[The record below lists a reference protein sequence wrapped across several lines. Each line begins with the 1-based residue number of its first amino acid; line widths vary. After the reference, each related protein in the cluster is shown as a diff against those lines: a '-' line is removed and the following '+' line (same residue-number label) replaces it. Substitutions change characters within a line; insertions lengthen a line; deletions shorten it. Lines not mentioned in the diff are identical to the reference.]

1 MGRLFYSTIMS
12 LDGYIADASGG
23 FEWAAP
29 DAEVHQ
35 FVNDL
40 ERGVGT
46 YLYGRRMY
54 ETMVYWQT
62 AGGEPDDPEVVVDF
76 AEIWRA
82 ADKVVFSRT
91 LEAATTPRTRI
102 ERNFDAGAVR
112 ALKANA
118 AADLS
123 VGGAGLAG
131 EALRAG
137 LVDELQL
144 FVVPHLAGGGTR
156 ALPEAVDGPLS
167 LLAERR
173 FAAGTVFL
181 RYALSPRPA

>member
-1 MGRLFYSTIMS
+1 MARLIYSMLMS
-12 LDGYIADASGG
+12 LDGYISDASGAFG
-23 FEWAAP
+23 WAAP
-29 DAEVHQ
+29 DEEVHG

-62 AGGEPDDPEVVVDF
+62 AGAEAGDPDVVVDF
-76 AEIWRA
+76 AEMWRA

-91 LEAATTPRTRI
+91 LETAATPRTRI

-118 AADLS
+118 ASDLS

-144 FVVPHLAGGGTR
+144 FIVPHLAGGGTR
-156 ALPEAVDGPLS
+156 ALPEGVAGPLS
-167 LLAERR
+167 LLEERR
-173 FAAGTVFL
+173 FAAGTVYL
-181 RYALSPRPA
+181 RNAVSPAPA